1 MGLFQMK
8 SKNTKPELKI
18 RSYLFSKGLRFK
30 IHDNS
35 LPGTPDI
42 VLPRFKMIININGC
56 FWHQH
61 GCSNCK
67 TPNNQRDYW
76 YKKFNEIK
84 KKDIENKSKLEKL
97 GWTVIDLWEC
107 AIMNDKSFNNVLKVL
122 FFKIE
127 PEENNIKYIYA

>member
-1 MGLFQMK
+1 MK
-8 SKNTKPELKI
+8 SRNTKPELKI

-42 VLPRFKMIININGC
+42 VLPKFKMIININGC

-61 GCSNCK
+61 GCANCK
-67 TPNNQRDYW
+67 IPNNQREYW
-76 YKKFNEIK
+76 YNKFNAIK
-84 KKDIENKSKLEKL
+84 QKDIENKNKLEKL

-107 AIMNDKSFNNVLKVL
+107 AIMSKKSFNNVLKVL

-127 PEENNIKYIYA
+127 PKENNIKYIYA

>member
-1 MGLFQMK
+1 VK

-30 IHDNS
+30 IHDKT

-42 VLPRFKMIININGC
+42 VLPRFKMVINIYGC

-61 GCSNCK
+61 GCTHCK
-67 TPNNQRDYW
+67 TPNSQREYW

-84 KKDIENKSKLEKL
+84 QKDIENKSKLEKL

-107 AIMNDKSFNNVLKVL
+107 AIMSEKSFNNVLKVL

-127 PEENNIKYIYA
+127 PEEDNIRFIYA

>member
-42 VLPRFKMIININGC
+42 VLPRFKMIINIKRYVTE
-56 FWHQH
+56 W
-61 GCSNCK
+61 
-67 TPNNQRDYW
+67 R
-76 YKKFNEIK
+76 
-84 KKDIENKSKLEKL
+84 
-97 GWTVIDLWEC
+97 
-107 AIMNDKSFNNVLKVL
+107 MR
-122 FFKIE
+122 
-127 PEENNIKYIYA
+127 